1 MYKTTSA
8 SSSRALPFLSSILF
22 ITGRSSTISSS
33 SVTFIRHHKHL
44 QRCFMATVADTFP
57 YSIKILLESAIRNCD
72 NFQVTKEDVE
82 KIVDWENTSPKQ
94 FEVPFKP
101 ARVLLQDFTGVP
113 AVIDLACIR
122 DALKKLGKD
131 PNKINPLVPVDL
143 VLDHSVQVDVARTE
157 NALRE
162 NMELEFER
170 NKERFAFLK
179 WGASAFHNM
188 LVVPPGCGIVH
199 QVNLEFL
206 GRVVFNTNGI
216 LYPDGVFGTDSHTT
230 MIDGLG
236 VAGWGV
242 GGIEAEATMLG

>member
-1 MYKTTSA
+1 MIPESL
-8 SSSRALPFLSSILF
+8 RLILLY
-22 ITGRSSTISSS
+22 R
-33 SVTFIRHHKHL
+33 
-44 QRCFMATVADTFP
+44 FP

-82 KIVDWENTSPKQ
+82 KIVDWENTSTKQ
-94 FEVPFKP
+94 VEVPFKP

-199 QVNLEFL
+199 QVKKLAVWHE
-206 GRVVFNTNGI
+206 
-216 LYPDGVFGTDSHTT
+216 
-230 MIDGLG
+230 
-236 VAGWGV
+236 
-242 GGIEAEATMLG
+242 